1 MYCTICH
8 EELSAEFY
16 SRSGVQFLL
25 GVRNCKHYKWVFVG
39 DVFLTPP
46 WDEETRE
53 IIGNAVA
60 NGVDAS
66 GGKYFL
72 LPRSLA
78 NKYV

>member
-1 MYCTICH
+1 
-8 EELSAEFY
+8 
-16 SRSGVQFLL
+16 
-25 GVRNCKHYKWVFVG
+25 VG